1 MSLRSIKFEDTYWS
15 GENNLI
21 NDFYI
26 PCLEESVE
34 YCRAVGY
41 FSSSI
46 LCYIANGLFPFI
58 KNGGKM
64 RIICSVNLS
73 ESDTREIA
81 LGYNIK
87 ELMAAKIDD
96 EVQKLLSLNI
106 ANVKNLCWLI
116 KNDRLDIKV
125 CMRQDKGQSQKQK
138 LFHEKFGTFR
148 DSDNNMVSFLG
159 SINETMSGWLD
170 NEESFEV
177 STSWVPVLESRVQEK
192 QQRFEKLWKN
202 EATGIITYDFPS
214 AARQNM
220 IQNAPKEPLNQAF
233 RNVSKTIRG
242 FQPRKC
248 QEEAKNRFVAT
259 NYKSLFMMATG
270 SGKTKAALYAM
281 SQVEKWKLM
290 LICAPGIELVEQW
303 EQDVKLFFPEVYI
316 VKCSSINPEWQN
328 LLLALIQ
335 AKIPRQTIVIST
347 YDSAIKPFSM
357 DKWASVKPSE
367 FAMICDEVHNMG
379 ASTAQQLM
387 ELMPQYRIGLSATPE
402 RNFDEI
408 GSEKI
413 LKFYDHNKYEFSIR
427 DAQRAKYLVEYD
439 YTIIPCYLEDDQWEL
454 YMDKCHKI
462 TKLKQALKG
471 EQVSASQKAKYVDQL
486 ETLYRDRAGIIKKC
500 DNKVNYF
507 DKIFDVLPP
516 NARVLIY
523 GDNLEQLTSFKIKL
537 NTLNK
542 QYFEYTGDKDPSKMR
557 PVMLKEFRQG
567 IRKILLAV
575 GCLDEGIDI
584 PACDAAIFVS
594 SSTSERQFIQR
605 RGRVLRIAPE
615 KKQAWV
621 FDYLVYPRLAVGVS
635 TEELKIAKSMI
646 ASQYNRINLIA
657 DDAINGLQ
665 ERAKLDAF
673 LSSHKLNPY
682 EY

>member
-21 NDFYI
+21 DDFYI
-26 PCLEESVE
+26 PCLEESIE

-58 KNGGKM
+58 KNGGRI
-64 RIICSVNLS
+64 RIICSVNLD
-73 ESDTREIA
+73 ESDTRDVL
-81 LGYNIK
+81 LGYNLK
-87 ELMAAKIDD
+87 EIMASKIDQ

-116 KNDRLDIKV
+116 KNNRLDIKV
-125 CMRQDKGQSQKQK
+125 CMRQGKGEHQKPK
-138 LFHEKFGTFR
+138 LFHEKFGIFR
-148 DSDNNMVSFLG
+148 DSDKNMISFLG
-159 SINETMSGWLD
+159 SINETMSGWID

-177 STSWVPVLESRVQEK
+177 STSWVPVLEARVQEK
-192 QQRFEKLWKN
+192 QQRFDKLWENK
-202 EATGIITYDFPS
+202 ATGIITYDFPN
-214 AARQNM
+214 AVRQQL
-220 IQNAPKEPLNQAF
+220 IQNAPDAPSEQVYHCISRK
-233 RNVSKTIRG
+233 VKG
-242 FQPRKC
+242 YQPRIC
-248 QEEAKNRFVAT
+248 QEEAKDKFITAG
-259 NYKSLFMMATG
+259 YKCLFMMATG

-281 SQVEKWKLM
+281 SQVEQWRLM

-303 EQDVKLFFPEVYI
+303 EQDVKLFFPDVYI
-316 VKCSSINPEWQN
+316 IKCSSINPQWKS

-335 AKIPRQTIVIST
+335 AKIPRRTIVIST
-347 YDSAIKPFSM
+347 YDSAAKPFSM
-357 DKWASVKPSE
+357 DKWTSVRANE

-379 ASTAQQLM
+379 ALTAQRLM
-387 ELMPQYRIGLSATPE
+387 ELEPQYRIGLSATPE
-402 RNFDEI
+402 RNFDEE

-413 LKFYDHNKYEFSIR
+413 LSYYDHNRYEFSIR
-427 DAQRAKYLVEYD
+427 EAQRAKYLVEYD
-439 YTIIPCYLEDDQWEL
+439 YMIIPCPLEDEQWEL
-454 YMDKCHKI
+454 YVDKCHKI
-462 TKLKQALKG
+462 TKLKQALKN
-471 EQVSASQKAKYVDQL
+471 EQIDASQKAKYIDQL
-486 ETLYRDRAGIIKKC
+486 KTLYRNRAEIIKKSE
-500 DNKVNYF
+500 NKVNYF
-507 DKIFDVLPP
+507 EKIFEILPS

-523 GDNLEQLTSFKIKL
+523 GDDLDQLNHFKIIL
-537 NTLNK
+537 NSLNK
-542 QYFEYTGDKDPSKMR
+542 QYFEYTGDKDPEEMR

-605 RGRVLRIAPE
+605 RGRVLRTAPG

-621 FDYLVYPRLAVGVS
+621 FDYLVYPKLKVDISA
-635 TEELKIAKSMI
+635 EEQKIAKAMI
-646 ASQYNRINLIA
+646 ESQYKRINMIA

-665 ERAKLDAF
+665 ERTKLDAF
-673 LSSHKLNPY
+673 LSLQKLNPY

>member
-1 MSLRSIKFEDTYWS
+1 MSLRTIKFENTYWS
-15 GENNLI
+15 GENDLI
-21 NDFYI
+21 DDFYI
-26 PCLEESVE
+26 PCLKESIE
-34 YCRAVGY
+34 YYRAVGY

-46 LCYIANGLFPFI
+46 LCYIANGLYPFI

-73 ESDTREIA
+73 ESDTRAIA
-81 LGYNIK
+81 LGYSIK
-87 ELMAAKIDD
+87 ELMASKIDQ

-125 CMRQDKGQSQKQK
+125 CMRQDKYQPHRQK

-159 SINETMSGWLD
+159 SINETMNGWLD

-177 STSWVPVLESRVQEK
+177 STSWVPALESRVQEK

-202 EATGIITYDFPS
+202 EATGIITYDFPN
-214 AARQNM
+214 AARQHM
-220 IQNAPKEPLNQAF
+220 IQSAPEAPLEQVY
-233 RNVSKTIRG
+233 RNISKKIQG
-242 FQPRKC
+242 FLPRKC
-248 QEEAKNRFVAT
+248 QEEAKDKFIAA
-259 NYKSLFMMATG
+259 NYRCLFMMATA
-270 SGKTKAALYAM
+270 SGKTRAALYAI
-281 SQVEKWKLM
+281 SQVEQWKLM

-303 EQDVKLFFPEVYI
+303 ERDVNLFFPQVDI
-316 VKCSSINPEWQN
+316 IKCSSIYPQWKK

-347 YDSAIKPFSM
+347 YDSAVKPFSM
-357 DKWASVKPSE
+357 DKWASVKSCE

-379 ASTAQQLM
+379 ALTVQQLM
-387 ELMPQYRIGLSATPE
+387 KFTPQYRIGLSATPE
-402 RNFDEI
+402 RNFDEE

-413 LKFYDHNKYEFSIR
+413 LNFYDHNKYEFSIR
-427 DAQRAKYLVEYD
+427 EAQRAKYLVEYH
-439 YTIIPCYLEDDQWEL
+439 YIVIPCPLEDDQWEL
-454 YMDKCHKI
+454 FMDKCHKI
-462 TKLKQALKG
+462 SKVRQVLKNEQLKP
-471 EQVSASQKAKYVDQL
+471 SQKAKYADQL
-486 ETLYRDRAGIIKKC
+486 KMFYRDRAAIIKKC
-500 DNKVNYF
+500 NNKVNYI
-507 DKIFDVLPP
+507 DEIFEVLPP
-516 NARVLIY
+516 DARVLIY
-523 GDNLEQLTSFKIKL
+523 GDDLKQLSCFKLKL

-542 QYFEYTGDKDPSKMR
+542 KYFEYTGDKDPGKMR
-557 PVMLKEFRQG
+557 PIMLQEFQQG

-584 PACDAAIFVS
+584 PACDAAVFVS
-594 SSTSERQFIQR
+594 SSTSKRQFIQR
-605 RGRVLRIAPE
+605 RGRVLRIAPD

-621 FDYLVYPRLAVGVS
+621 FDYLVYPKLSVDVS
-635 TEELKIAKSMI
+635 AEELKIAKSMVER
-646 ASQYNRINLIA
+646 QYNRINLIA

-673 LSSHKLNPY
+673 LSSKKLNPY

>member
-1 MSLRSIKFEDTYWS
+1 MSLRSIEFEDTYWS

-21 NDFYI
+21 DEFYI

-73 ESDTREIA
+73 ESDTRDIE

-87 ELMAAKIDD
+87 ELVASKINQ
-96 EVQKLLSLNI
+96 EVQKLIGLNI

-125 CMRQDKGQSQKQK
+125 CMRKDKGSTQKPK

-159 SINETMSGWLD
+159 SINETMNGWLD

-177 STSWVPVLESRVQEK
+177 STSWVPVLESRVLEK
-192 QQRFEKLWKN
+192 QQRFEKLWENK
-202 EATGIITYDFPS
+202 AAGIITYDFPD
-214 AARQNM
+214 AVRQQL
-220 IQNAPKEPLNQAF
+220 IQNAPEEPSEQVY
-233 RNVSKTIRG
+233 RNISNKIQG
-242 FQPRKC
+242 YQPRIC
-248 QEEAKNRFVAT
+248 QEEAKDKFIAAD
-259 NYKSLFMMATG
+259 YKCLFMMATG

-281 SQVEKWKLM
+281 SQVELWKLM
-290 LICAPGIELVEQW
+290 LICVPGIELVEQW
-303 EQDVKLFFPEVYI
+303 EQDVKLFFPDIYI
-316 VKCSSINPEWQN
+316 IKCSSINPEWKN

-335 AKIPRQTIVIST
+335 AKIPRKTIVIST

-357 DKWASVKPSE
+357 DKWASVKTNE
-367 FAMICDEVHNMG
+367 FAMLCDEVHNMG
-379 ASTAQQLM
+379 APTTQQLM

-402 RNFDEI
+402 RNFDEE

-413 LKFYDHNKYEFSIR
+413 LSYYAHNKYEFSIR
-427 DAQRAKYLVEYD
+427 EAQRAKYLVEYD
-439 YTIIPCYLEDDQWEL
+439 YMIISCPLEDEQWEL

-462 TKLKQALKG
+462 TKLKQALKH
-471 EQVSASQKAKYVDQL
+471 EQMDSAQKAKYMEQL
-486 ETLYRDRAGIIKKC
+486 KTLYRNRAGIIKKC
-500 DNKVNYF
+500 KNKVDYI
-507 DKIFDVLPP
+507 DEIFEILPS

-523 GDNLEQLTSFKIKL
+523 GDDLEQLNHFRIKL
-537 NTLNK
+537 NSLNK
-542 QYFEYTGDKDPSKMR
+542 QYFEYTGDKDPEKMR

-575 GCLDEGIDI
+575 DCLDEGIDI

-605 RGRVLRIAPE
+605 RGRVLRTAPG

-621 FDYLVYPRLAVGVS
+621 FDYLVYPKLTADVS
-635 TEELKIAKSMI
+635 AEELKIAKAMI
-646 ASQYNRINLIA
+646 ESQYNRINMIA

-665 ERAKLDAF
+665 ERTKLDAF
-673 LSSHKLNPY
+673 LSLQKLNPY